1 MERTLV
7 LLKPDAIQRHLVGPI
22 ITRLESKGLKIVAMK
37 LMNVTQ
43 TLASKHYSEHIDK
56 PFYEGLVQ
64 FITSGPIVAIVL
76 EGNEAVRIV
85 RTLMG
90 LTNPADAAPGTIRGD
105 LAMTIGSNLIHGSD
119 SVNSSAKEIGL
130 FFTGEEILEY
140 HKNVDEW
147 ITVP

>member
-22 ITRLESKGLKIVAMK
+22 ITRLEGKGLKIVAMK
-37 LMNVTQ
+37 LMNVTKE
-43 TLASKHYSEHIDK
+43 LASKHYSEHIDK

-64 FITSGPIVAIVL
+64 FITSGPVVALVL
-76 EGNEAVRIV
+76 EGTEAVRIV

-119 SVNSSAKEIGL
+119 SVNSSTKEIDL
-130 FFTGEEILEY
+130 FFTVEDILEY
-140 HKNVDEW
+140 EKNVDEW
-147 ITVP
+147 ITGS

>member
-22 ITRLESKGLKIVAMK
+22 ITRLEGKGLKIVAMK
-37 LMNVTQ
+37 LMNVTKE
-43 TLASKHYSEHIDK
+43 LASKHYSEHIDK

-64 FITSGPIVAIVL
+64 FITSGPVVALVL
-76 EGNEAVRIV
+76 EGTEAVRIV

-119 SVNSSAKEIGL
+119 SVNSSTKEIGL
-130 FFTGEEILEY
+130 FFTIEDILEY
-140 HKNVDEW
+140 EKNVEEW
-147 ITVP
+147 ITGS